1 MEPVHDKLKN
11 ILNETHQAIAIETH
25 SPEHLLTTIQDL
37 FPDEVL
43 FARYYEYLG
52 IQDLED
58 AKVFFRERVG
68 EGDSRRFILVAFQDI
83 GVESQNALLKEIEEL
98 REPTRV
104 IFIYPQGKELLST
117 VRSRLLI
124 HRLGGEIENREEESG
139 LFDIPSFIQLPLQE
153 KFSLIQTFIAEEKK
167 KTEDERR
174 LKSRARHFLTLLEQK
189 LAEEHNKKREAEF
202 YPLLSSILKTKEYLD
217 VRGASVKQL
226 LESLAIEIHFSPL
239 RTRK

>member
-1 MEPVHDKLKN
+1 MEHIHDKLKS
-11 ILNETHQAIAIETH
+11 ILNEDHQAIAIETH

-37 FPDEVL
+37 FPDEVF

-52 IQDLED
+52 IQDLEG

-68 EGDSRRFILVAFQDI
+68 EGNSRRFILIAFQDI
-83 GVESQNALLKEIEEL
+83 GMESQNALLKEIEEL

-117 VRSRLLI
+117 VRSRLLT
-124 HRLGGEIENREEESG
+124 HRLDGEIGSRGEDG

-153 KFSLIQTFIAEEKK
+153 KFSLIQTFISEEKK

-189 LAEEHNKKREAEF
+189 LTEEHNKKREAEF
-202 YPLLSSILKTKEYLD
+202 YPFLSSILKTKEYLD

-226 LESLAIEIHFSPL
+226 LEALAIEIHFSPL
-239 RTRK
+239 RMRK